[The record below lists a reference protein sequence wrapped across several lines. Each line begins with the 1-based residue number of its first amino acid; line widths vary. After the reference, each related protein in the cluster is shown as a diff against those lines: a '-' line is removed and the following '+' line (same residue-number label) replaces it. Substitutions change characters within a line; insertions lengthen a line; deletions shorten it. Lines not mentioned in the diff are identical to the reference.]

1 MKNFLLLFTILFLG
15 MTASAQ
21 TAFTVANSHDKPT
34 DEPSN
39 LSVASLRNPWLGG
52 KLVYNIRDGV
62 SDFFRLSARAQYSP
76 IQGENFAIP
85 FVTNVDLSKDS
96 LQIDEGVGIGVYPW
110 VILGRS
116 SHFALLLHGG
126 LDYTITT
133 DRSGD
138 LFTALAG
145 LEIAIWGKD
154 DSQTPITLS
163 VAPVMVFNTDQ
174 NAIDNTFG
182 LGLTA
187 VVPFANGMG
196 FLLEGTIPFDDVN
209 YFTRGLKAGIIANGM
224 ISGLVQNP

>member
-1 MKNFLLLFTILFLG
+1 MKNLFLIAILFLG
-15 MTASAQ
+15 LTASAQ
-21 TAFTVANSHDKPT
+21 TAFTVANSHDKDT
-34 DEPSN
+34 EAPSE
-39 LSVASLRNPWLGG
+39 LSVASLRNPWIGG

-96 LQIDEGVGIGVYPW
+96 LQIDEGVGFGLYPW
-110 VILGRS
+110 VVLGKS
-116 SHFALLLHGG
+116 SHFALILHGG

-133 DRSGD
+133 EPSSD

-163 VAPVMVFNTDQ
+163 AAPILVFNTGLEDV
-174 NAIDNTFG
+174 DHTFG

-196 FLLEGTIPFDDVN
+196 FLLEGTIPFDEVN